1 LDNQIK
7 TAWNIIKHETGK
19 LPLTE
24 HIPSLL
30 INDEEVKDPEVI
42 ADNFNTFLSDN
53 Y

>member
-19 LPLTE
+19 LHLTE
-24 HIPSLL
+24 ETPSLF
-30 INDEEVKDPEVI
+30 INDKEVKNPEVI
-42 ADNFNTFLSDN
+42 ADTLNTF